1 MKKRKVLPMRKI
13 LAALLAVM
21 MIAGVFAALPM
32 SAAEAT
38 VIETIDGTKNTTK
51 LNDLIITEILVNS
64 KSGTD
69 RDDQTS
75 GESAAVFSSPDALDY
90 IEVYNAGT
98 ETVNIYDYC
107 ILSAPYRDFTGESK
121 ATGSNT
127 AAIPYKFTYKNVL
140 YSGDIHSTESGAK
153 SDSRQTA
160 YDNSCMNPPSGDI
173 RPGETAVIWYWTTA
187 TDTAC
192 KDLGYSI
199 GRTGENNRTFEYFR
213 NYYGM
218 DNDTKIFV
226 TNAKA
231 SAAQNTQTGGDYWQS
246 LEYNYVYALAKSSYK
261 ETEVAI
267 KETKEQSGK
276 VTKEFT
282 SEGRKITCF
291 AAYTQ
296 YNSVGIVNTQ
306 NMDGVSAYYVPSTC
320 TPDLINQ
327 NNKTVVDLENEGKP
341 EDQKTEFVPF
351 ADYVQAECAFSY
363 RETAIISFTEDPTP
377 GGMPSWQWQ
386 YLQQDSDA
394 TYDPENDSYGFGL
407 AYIDAM
413 VQARAEK
420 LVETIVTTKAGDP
433 LPNILGI
440 ANRETAGALTEAEQA
455 AKVKEAYDT
464 LLNAYVTDWLD
475 GMGQPANTK
484 IVDAETGRLNTKQTT
499 AGTYDWV
506 ALADQY
512 MKDYYG
518 ADVNKGGN
526 YGYTESKKDYSAGFV
541 NREEQYE
548 KYFGN
553 KTDLKKDEGMPI
565 WALILIIVGG
575 VLVVGA
581 IVVVVIIVLKKKKP
595 VAADDVASD
604 GEIQVIDE
612 TAENTVEAPV
622 EAPVEEENKPE

>member
-1 MKKRKVLPMRKI
+1 MRKI

-38 VIETIDGTKNTTK
+38 VIETIDGTKNNTQ

-75 GESAAVFSSPDALDY
+75 GESAAVFTSPDALDY
-90 IEVYNAGT
+90 IEVYNAGDK
-98 ETVNIYDYC
+98 TVNIYDYV

-121 ATGSNT
+121 DTGSNT

-140 YSGDIHSTESGAK
+140 YYGDIHSTDSGAK
-153 SDSRQTA
+153 SDSKASA
-160 YDNSCMNPPSGDI
+160 YDNSCSNIYSGDI
-173 RPGETAVIWYWTTA
+173 LPGETAVIWYWTTA

-192 KDLGYSI
+192 NDLGYSL
-199 GRTGENNRTFEYFR
+199 GRTGANNRTFEYFR

-218 DNDTKIFV
+218 DNNTKIFV

-231 SAAQNTQTGGDYWQS
+231 SAQTNTQTGGDWFQS
-246 LEYNYVYALAKSSYK
+246 LEYNYIYALAKATYK

-267 KETKEQSGK
+267 TVSKDSNNNVTRSLTNDGK
-276 VTKEFT
+276 
-282 SEGRKITCF
+282 KITCF

-306 NMDGVSAYYVPSTC
+306 NMDGVSAYYVPSVC
-320 TPDLINQ
+320 TPDLINM
-327 NNKTVVDLENEGKP
+327 NNKAVVDLENEGKA
-341 EDQKTEFVPF
+341 ENEKTEFVPF

-363 RETAIISFTEDPTP
+363 KETAIISFTEAPTP
-377 GGMPSWQWQ
+377 GAMPSWQWQ
-386 YLQQDSDA
+386 YIQKNSDP
-394 TYDPENDSYGFGL
+394 TYNPDEDLYGYGL

-413 VQARAEK
+413 AWARAEA
-420 LVETIVTTKAGDP
+420 LVETITTTKAGETV
-433 LPNILGI
+433 PNILGI
-440 ANRETAGALTEAEQA
+440 ADRETAVAMTDAEKA
-455 AKVKEAYDT
+455 AKTKEAYDT
-464 LLNAYVTDWLD
+464 LVNAYVSDWLD
-475 GMGQPANTK
+475 AMGQPANTQ
-484 IVDAETGRLNTKQTT
+484 IRDAETGRLNTKQTT

-506 ALADQY
+506 ALADAY
-512 MKDYYG
+512 MKDYYS
-518 ADVNKGGN
+518 ASVNKGGN

-553 KTDLKKDEGMPI
+553 KTQLKKDDGLPI
-565 WALILIIVGG
+565 WVLILIIVGG

-622 EAPVEEENKPE
+622 ETPAETEAPAEEEKAE